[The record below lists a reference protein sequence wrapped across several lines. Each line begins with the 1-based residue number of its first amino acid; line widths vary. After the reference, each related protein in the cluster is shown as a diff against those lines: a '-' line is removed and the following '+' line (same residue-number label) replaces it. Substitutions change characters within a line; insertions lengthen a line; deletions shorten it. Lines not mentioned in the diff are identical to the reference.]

1 MPKTG
6 DSSRRLKV
14 QRYTVDENGELVNFE
29 ETTKV
34 VSTTDA
40 YIKIFEPGWR
50 LPEMVDVSYSFV
62 VEVIGRMTFADAGQ
76 VVSLSPADKDMLAR
90 KMEKS
95 VRQVERMLKSMVDAG
110 ILRKMRRGHYQ
121 VNPFMFG
128 RGRQCD
134 IDALRSRYMVEAI
147 GKKGERDGR

>member
-6 DSSRRLKV
+6 DSSSRLKV

-50 LPEMVDVSYSFV
+50 LPDMVDVSYSFV

-95 VRQVERMLKSMVDAG
+95 VRQVERMLK
-110 ILRKMRRGHYQ
+110 
-121 VNPFMFG
+121 
-128 RGRQCD
+128 
-134 IDALRSRYMVEAI
+134 
-147 GKKGERDGR
+147 